1 MIGQA
6 RIVMTTWAQ
15 SNGLSFESD
24 NGDGSGWRNENG
36 MNWIEGTKMAM
47 SNQTWK
53 IMTYQGENMIRWYHF
68 E

>member
-6 RIVMTTWAQ
+6 RIVMITWAR

-24 NGDGSGWRNENG
+24 NGDGLGRRNENG
-36 MNWIEGTKMAM
+36 MNWIEGTKMVM

-53 IMTYQGENMIRWYHF
+53 IMT
-68 E
+68 